1 MICDDTDVSETCQMR
16 LHNSGEKSQEMRI
29 YLFSDLLVWV
39 SSSDQF
45 KGSYSLNDGDV
56 CVFI

>member
-1 MICDDTDVSETCQMR
+1 MMCDDIDNEICKMRPHQSE
-16 LHNSGEKSQEMRI
+16 KYQEMRI